1 MQTRNLR
8 ELVLSSLFV
17 ALIAIGAIIRIPLG
31 STVYTLQFLATL
43 LAGALL
49 GGRLGALAVLTY
61 TVMGLVGLP
70 VFASGGGPSY
80 ILQPTF
86 GYLVAFMLQAYVGG
100 TYIRR
105 SGPITF
111 KKQLTAHLIGL
122 VIVYTVGIAYFYAVS
137 RYLLQSTMTFGVM
150 LWYCAVLQIVPT
162 LSFVP
167 WPPLLG
173 SGPTGS
179 VFGSSKKGKERRKNM
194 GRGLF
199 VTGTGTDVGKTFVTA
214 LMVKKLREHGYD
226 GSYYKAALSG
236 AETGKDGGLIPGDAQ
251 FVKMAAG
258 LSEAAGDLVTYIYK
272 EAVSPHLASRW
283 NKDSID
289 LTRIQEDYARHL
301 ARHDYLT
308 MEGSG
313 GIICP
318 LSWESEKRLLL
329 EDVILAL
336 KLPCVIVADAGLGT
350 INASVL
356 TARYLKERGIRAK
369 GFFFNHWDET
379 DPMQQDNW
387 AMTEALTGLPILAG
401 IKDGDRDLSLSAD
414 RLAALYE

>member
-122 VIVYTVGIAYFYAVS
+122 VIVYTVGIAYFLCSEPIFAAKHHDF
-137 RYLLQSTMTFGVM
+137 RCHAL
-150 LWYCAVLQIVPT
+150 VLCGAADCPRPCHLCRGRPYWGAGLPDRSLDQVKRKR
-162 LSFVP
+162 
-167 WPPLLG
+167 
-173 SGPTGS
+173 
-179 VFGSSKKGKERRKNM
+179 KKE
-194 GRGLF
+194 
-199 VTGTGTDVGKTFVTA
+199 
-214 LMVKKLREHGYD
+214 EHGKRIVCYRYRN
-226 GSYYKAALSG
+226 GC
-236 AETGKDGGLIPGDAQ
+236 GKI
-251 FVKMAAG
+251 FRH
-258 LSEAAGDLVTYIYK
+258 
-272 EAVSPHLASRW
+272 SPHGEE
-283 NKDSID
+283 
-289 LTRIQEDYARHL
+289 T
-301 ARHDYLT
+301 
-308 MEGSG
+308 EGA
-313 GIICP
+313 
-318 LSWESEKRLLL
+318 W
-329 EDVILAL
+329 V
-336 KLPCVIVADAGLGT
+336 
-350 INASVL
+350 
-356 TARYLKERGIRAK
+356 
-369 GFFFNHWDET
+369 
-379 DPMQQDNW
+379 
-387 AMTEALTGLPILAG
+387 
-401 IKDGDRDLSLSAD
+401 
-414 RLAALYE
+414 